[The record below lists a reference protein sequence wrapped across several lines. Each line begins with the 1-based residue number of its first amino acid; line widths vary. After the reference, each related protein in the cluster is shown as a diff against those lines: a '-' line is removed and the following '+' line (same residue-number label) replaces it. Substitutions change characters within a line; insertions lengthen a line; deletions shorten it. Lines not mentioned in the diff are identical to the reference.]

1 MLVSYNTKS
10 STVPSNVCR
19 NQEKIKW
26 TFKFKTSNSDVQENY
41 LNSKDVQGIVLI
53 ILLRLSLVLTTILW
67 GASFYHHFNDE
78 NIEAQVK

>member
-19 NQEKIKW
+19 NQEKIKC
-26 TFKFKTSNSDVQENY
+26 KTSNSDVQENY

-53 ILLRLSLVLTTILW
+53 TLLRLSLVLTTIL
-67 GASFYHHFNDE
+67 
-78 NIEAQVK
+78 